1 VVPQDLPDP
10 QASQDSAD
18 LLDHKA
24 LQEIPESVDYLV
36 LQVPLVHE
44 ANQDHRDPKA
54 LLVYQ
59 GHQVGQDN
67 REKEDSLGEWVPLEQ
82 PDMEVENLVIRDQGG
97 QLDSLDPM

>member
-18 LLDHKA
+18 LPDHKA
-24 LQEIPESVDYLV
+24 LLVDPESVDYLV
-36 LQVPLVHE
+36 LRAPLVHE
-44 ANQDHRDPKA
+44 ANQDQRDHKA

-59 GHQVGQDN
+59 GHQVGQDH

-82 PDMEVENLVIRDQGG
+82 LDMEVENLVIRDQGA
-97 QLDSLDPM
+97 QQDSQDLM